1 MKKRLIK
8 YSAEARKEI
17 LKGVEMVDKVVG
29 ATMGPSGRNIMFE
42 TQWGA
47 PRMTKDGVSVAKE
60 IVSDGFEGMGVK
72 MIQEVAVKT
81 NDDSGDGTSTSVIL
95 GYAIAKEGVKM
106 VESGMNPMEL
116 KKGIDDAVKDIVSE
130 LGKLSQEVVNNEQ
143 IKQVATIS
151 ANGDTSIGNKI
162 AEAFEKVGKDGV
174 ITVEN
179 GSGFE
184 TTLEMQEGMQFDRGY
199 LAPQF
204 VTNEEKMICEYKDA
218 YVLMIDGRLSGL
230 QPLLP
235 ILEAVAKSTKPLL
248 VMADTIEG
256 EALAM
261 LVVNKLRSAFKTVAI
276 KNPGFGESKKALLE
290 DIAVM
295 TNGTVISEGLGMKLE
310 DVTIDMLGVVKTLK
324 VTKETTTLIDGA
336 GTKESIDK
344 RVASIRT
351 SIEQADN
358 GYDEDKF
365 KERLA
370 KLIGGV
376 AVINVGGSSEVE
388 VKEVKDRV
396 DDALAA
402 TKAAVE
408 EGVITGGGSA
418 LLYASN
424 YLGPIDPDASVDY
437 VKGYDIVKTAVEAPI
452 RRIIENGG
460 GKADLIIEKI
470 REANDVNTGYNART
484 EVIEDL
490 YANGVIDPK
499 KVTRVALENASS
511 IATMLITTEAVI
523 VDDVKDEPAPM
534 PGISQ
539 MPGGMM

>member
-17 LKGVEMVDKVVG
+17 MKGVEMVDKVVG

-42 TQWGA
+42 TQYGG

-116 KKGIDDAVKDIVSE
+116 KKGIDDSVKDIVKE
-130 LGKLSQEVVNNEQ
+130 LGELSQEVVNNEQ

-151 ANGDTSIGNKI
+151 ANGDSSIGDKI
-162 AEAFEKVGKDGV
+162 AEAFDKVGKDGV

-184 TTLEMQEGMQFDRGY
+184 TTLEMKEGMQFDRGY

-204 VTNEEKMICEYKDA
+204 ITNEEKMICEYKDA
-218 YVLMIDGRLSGL
+218 YVLIIDGRLSGL
-230 QPLLP
+230 KPLLG
-235 ILEAVAKSTKPLL
+235 ILEAVAQSTKPLL
-248 VMADTIEG
+248 VMADAIEG
-256 EALAM
+256 EALTM
-261 LVVNKLRSAFKTVAI
+261 LVVNKLRSGFKTVAI
-276 KNPGFGESKKALLE
+276 KNPGFGDSKKALLE

-295 TNGTVISEGLGMKLE
+295 TNGTVISESLGMKLE
-310 DVTIDMLGVVKTLK
+310 EVTIDKLGVVKTLK
-324 VTKETTTLIDGA
+324 VTKETTTLVDGN
-336 GTKESIDK
+336 GSKESIEK
-344 RVASIRT
+344 RIASIRT

-358 GYDEDKF
+358 GYDKDKF

-370 KLIGGV
+370 KLVGGV

-388 VKEVKDRV
+388 VKEIKDRV

-418 LLYASN
+418 LLYASSK
-424 YLGPIDPDASVDY
+424 LDVDTTKSVDY

-460 GKADLIIEKI
+460 GKADLIIEKV
-470 REANDVNTGYNART
+470 REANDVNIGYNART
-484 EVIEDL
+484 EVIENL
-490 YANGVIDPK
+490 YDNGIIDPK

-523 VDDVKDEPAPM
+523 IDDVKDEPAPM
-534 PGISQ
+534 GG
-539 MPGGMM
+539 MPPMGGMM